1 MTHMDMQP
9 AQQESNRALDVTPF
23 QFEGRNVRL
32 VDMNGETWFV
42 ATDAAAELGYREAYD
57 LTRSLDDDEKVP
69 HTMRTPGGQQEVTLI
84 SEAGLYRAIVQR
96 KTTKKM
102 DDRLKARISRFQ
114 RWVFHD
120 VLPSI
125 RRTGSYSVQQPAPQ
139 FQLPQTFAEALMLAA
154 KQAEKIEKQAVAIA
168 DMTPK
173 AEFHDAV
180 TEAINSQPIR
190 DIAKVLGTGQ
200 NRMFKWLRDTGILMS
215 NNTPYQRFVDE
226 GYFRVVEKSYKDQVG
241 EAHTYTRTLV
251 TGKGLTYLQKKWAQ
265 AHNQSKAA

>member
-1 MTHMDMQP
+1 MKISGP
-9 AQQESNRALDVTPF
+9 EGNSLTPF

-32 VDMNGETWFV
+32 IDKNGEFWFV
-42 ATDAAAELGYREAYD
+42 AGDVAAELGYDEAYR
-57 LTRSLDDDEKVP
+57 LTRLLDDDEKAP
-69 HTMRTPGGQQEVTLI
+69 HIVGTHGGDQQVTLI
-84 SEAGLYRAIVQR
+84 SEPGLYRAIIQR
-96 KTTKKM
+96 RAGKGM
-102 DDRLKARISRFQ
+102 DDKLIKRIGRFQ

-125 RRTGSYSVQQPAPQ
+125 RKTGGYSIQPAAPQ
-139 FQLPQTFAEALMLAA
+139 FQIPQTFAEALMLAA
-154 KQAEKIEKQAVAIA
+154 KQAEQIEHQAVAIA

-180 TEAINSQPIR
+180 TEAINSQSVR

-200 NRMFKWLRDTGILMS
+200 NRMFKWLRESGILMA

-226 GYFRVVEKSYKDQVG
+226 GYFRVVERQYKDQVG

-251 TGKGLTYLQKKWAQ
+251 TGKGLTYLQKKWAEAQGQ
-265 AHNQSKAA
+265 AKAA

>member
-9 AQQESNRALDVTPF
+9 ARQESNRALDVTPF
-23 QFEGRNVRL
+23 QFDGRNVRI
-32 VDMNGETWFV
+32 VDQAGEFWFV
-42 ATDAAAELGYREAYD
+42 AGDVAAELGYDHTPHLVRH
-57 LTRSLDDDEKVP
+57 LDDDEKGV
-69 HTMRTPGGQQEVTLI
+69 HKLDTLGGGQEVTLI

-96 KTTKKM
+96 RATKKM
-102 DDRLKARISRFQ
+102 DDRLKARLSRFQ
-114 RWVFHD
+114 RWVFHH

-125 RRTGSYSVQQPAPQ
+125 RKTGSYSAQQPAPQ

-265 AHNQSKAA
+265 AHSQSKAA